1 MQRIALRE
9 INQVHQNT
17 TSCTT
22 DAFFDLRSTLLI
34 KGLISV
40 DQLKIA
46 EIEQEKQGKRL
57 EEILI
62 LLGFL
67 SDQVLQELIATSKG
81 LYVFNLQE
89 TIVDSHLLVHFPKT
103 MAESYQVLPLF
114 YEEETLHAV
123 FVDVDDLKAKDQLR
137 RFFPDTLNIIPY
149 IATAM
154 DLSQAIDKFYGHAL
168 SIEGLLREIEIKNNE
183 KEDPAE
189 GTAISFINSIL
200 IDAVKRGASDIHFEP
215 EGIFVRCR
223 YRLDGVLR
231 QICTFHRQYW
241 SMLVVRLKIMSGM
254 DITESR
260 LPQHGRFNFIV
271 ANREVDFRV
280 ASHPTVHGE
289 NFVIRILDKRHSL
302 QPLEKLGFE
311 QNIVNSIKHL
321 IKAPQ
326 GLVVVTG
333 PTGSGK
339 TTTLYSMLQYIA
351 SIDVNIMTL
360 EEPVEYELPLIRQTE
375 VREPGGVSFVEGIR
389 SILRQDPDIIFIG
402 EIRDEETAK
411 MALRA
416 AMTGHL
422 VLTTLHTNN
431 AFESISRFKDLGVSS
446 QMLAGYLR
454 GVIAQ
459 RLVRKLCTECKL
471 ERHSTEDEKSIFQA
485 FKQDIHI
492 LYESQGCSKCEFT
505 GYRGRI
511 ATAEWL
517 VFDEQMDELLS
528 QDKIFELRN
537 HAHDKGFSPMLH
549 AGLKAIAEGLVNMS
563 EIERVIDLR
572 RI

>member
-9 INQVHQNT
+9 TNQFPQNAN
-17 TSCTT
+17 SCMPEV
-22 DAFFDLRSTLLI
+22 FFDLRTVLLK

-46 EIEQEKQGKRL
+46 EIEQERQGKRL
-57 EEILI
+57 GEILI
-62 LLGFL
+62 HLGFL
-67 SDQVLQELIATSKG
+67 SDLVLQELIATSKG
-81 LYVFNLQE
+81 IYVFNLQE
-89 TIVDSHLLVHFPKT
+89 TIVDSQLLVRFPRSV
-103 MAESYQVLPLF
+103 AEKYQVLPLF
-114 YEEETLHAV
+114 YEKETLHAV
-123 FVDVDDLKAKDQLR
+123 FVDVDDLKAQDQLR
-137 RFFPDTLNIIPY
+137 RFFPGTLKVIPY
-149 IATAM
+149 ISTAI

-168 SIEGLLREIEIKNNE
+168 SLEGLLREIEIKNNG
-183 KEDPAE
+183 KDDPVE
-189 GTAISFINSIL
+189 GAAISFINSIL

-254 DITESR
+254 DITENR
-260 LPQHGRFNFIV
+260 FPQHGRFNFIV

-302 QPLEKLGFE
+302 RPLEKLGFE
-311 QNIVNSIKHL
+311 ENIVNSIKHL
-321 IKAPQ
+321 IKSPQ
-326 GLVVVTG
+326 GLIVVTG

-375 VREPGGVSFVEGIR
+375 VREPGGVSFIEGIR

-402 EIRDEETAK
+402 EVRDEETAR

-431 AFESISRFKDLGVSS
+431 VFDSISRFKDLGVSS

-471 ERHSTEDEKSIFQA
+471 ERPSTEDEISLLQTI
-485 FKQDIHI
+485 KQEAHI
-492 LYESQGCSKCEFT
+492 LFEPQGCSKCEFT
-505 GYRGRI
+505 GYQGRI
-511 ATAEWL
+511 AMAEWL
-517 VFDEQMDELLS
+517 VFDEQMDALLN
-528 QDKIFELRN
+528 QDKILELRN
-537 HAHDKGFSPMLH
+537 YAYNKGFSPILH
-549 AGLKAIAEGLVNMS
+549 AGLKAISKGLVDIN

-572 RI
+572 KT